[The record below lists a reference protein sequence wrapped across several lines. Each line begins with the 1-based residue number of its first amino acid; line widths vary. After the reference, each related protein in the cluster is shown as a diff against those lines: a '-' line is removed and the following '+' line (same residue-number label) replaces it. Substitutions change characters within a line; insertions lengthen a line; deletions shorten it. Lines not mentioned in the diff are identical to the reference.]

1 MTNDT
6 VMRAPVE
13 IERLG
18 FAALCDRL
26 GMADALRFLQQF
38 DLGHGDYTKE
48 REQLFKQDTVESL
61 YREIEM
67 RRKNQHPNKS

>member
-1 MTNDT
+1 MRNNT
-6 VMRAPVE
+6 VVRAPVE

-26 GMADALRFLQQF
+26 GMSDALRFLQQF

-48 REQLFKQDTVESL
+48 REHLFKQDTVESL

-67 RRKNQHPNKS
+67 RRESRRPHKS

>member
-1 MTNDT
+1 MRNDT
-6 VMRAPVE
+6 VTRAPVE

-18 FAALCDRL
+18 FAALCDGL

-48 REQLFKQDTVESL
+48 RAHLFGQDTVESL

-67 RRKNQHPNKS
+67 RRKSRDPDKS